1 MARATAGGATQ
12 SRPKSG
18 SRANK
23 PKGTVVLAYSGGLD
37 TSVAIRWLEDKYNLE
52 VITLTADV
60 GSERDLAAIKARADQ
75 IGAKRSFV
83 VDAKELFV
91 THFVIPA
98 LQAGVIYEGQ
108 YLLATALARP
118 LIAKLLVD
126 VAREHGASAVAHGC
140 TGKGNDQVRFDISVG
155 ALAPDL
161 KVIAP
166 VRDWGMNREDEIE
179 YARRNDIPIPVT
191 AENPYSTDQ
200 NLWGRSIEA
209 GVLEDPDVEPPE
221 DVYTWTVSPRQAP
234 DEPEYLEIRFERG
247 VPVAIGDEELD
258 GVSLILRLNEI
269 GGRHGVGR
277 VDHVENRLV
286 GIKSREIYEAPA
298 GQILWTAHQA
308 LEALTLSKDQARIKA
323 RIAID
328 YADMIYNGLWFS
340 AFHQDLAAYVQST
353 QRHVSGTVRVRLY
366 KGQATVVGRTSPRSL
381 YSHALATYDRG
392 DQFDQSAAVGFIQL
406 WGLQLRVQ
414 AQTQLLANPGDAMNI
429 LPPPANIEG

>member
-1 MARATAGGATQ
+1 MAA
-12 SRPKSG
+12 
-18 SRANK
+18 
-23 PKGTVVLAYSGGLD
+23 GTVVLAYSGGLD
-37 TSVAIRWLEDKYNLE
+37 TSVAVSWLQEKYDLE

-60 GSERDLAAIKARADQ
+60 GSERELSSIQERALQ
-75 IGAKRSFV
+75 IGAKRALV

-91 THFVIPA
+91 NHFVFPA

-126 VAREHGASAVAHGC
+126 AAREHGATAVAHGC
-140 TGKGNDQVRFDISVG
+140 TGKGNDQVRFDVSVA

-166 VRDWGMNREDEIE
+166 VREWGMNREDEIE
-179 YARRNDIPIPVT
+179 YARRHDIPIPVT
-191 AENPYSTDQ
+191 VDSPYSTDQ

-209 GVLEDPDVEPPE
+209 GVLEDPNLESPE
-221 DVYTWTVSPRQAP
+221 EIYTWTRAP
-234 DEPEYLEIRFERG
+234 KDAPEQEEYLEIRFERG
-247 VPVAIGDEELD
+247 VPVALGDDELD
-258 GVSLILRLNEI
+258 GVSLIARLNEI
-269 GGRHGVGR
+269 GGKHGVGR

-298 GQILWTAHQA
+298 GTILWQAHQA
-308 LEALTLSKDQARIKA
+308 LEALTLSKDQARLKA
-323 RIAID
+323 RVALD

-353 QRHVSGTVRVRLY
+353 QRHVSGTARVKLY

-381 YSHALATYDRG
+381 YSYALATYDKG
-392 DQFDQSAAVGFIQL
+392 DRFDQSAAVGFIQL

-414 AQTQLLANPGDAMNI
+414 AQTQLLPNPEDAPNI
-429 LPPPANIEG
+429 LPPPAHIEG

>member
-1 MARATAGGATQ
+1 MA
-12 SRPKSG
+12 
-18 SRANK
+18 
-23 PKGTVVLAYSGGLD
+23 KGTVVLAYSGGLD
-37 TSVAIRWLEDKYNLE
+37 TSVAIKWIQEKYDLD

-60 GSERDLAAIKARADQ
+60 GSERDLAQIQQKALDV
-75 IGAKRSFV
+75 GAKRALV
-83 VDAKELFV
+83 VDAKDLFV
-91 THFVIPA
+91 SHFVWPA
-98 LQAGVIYEGQ
+98 LQAGVLYEGQ

-126 VAREHGASAVAHGC
+126 SAREHNATAVAHGC

-166 VRDWGMNREDEIE
+166 VREWGMNREDEIE
-179 YARRNDIPIPVT
+179 YARRNNIPIPVT
-191 AENPYSTDQ
+191 VDNPYSTDQ

-209 GVLEDPDVEPPE
+209 GVLEDPNVEPP
-221 DVYTWTVSPRQAP
+221 DDIYTWTTAP
-234 DEPEYLEIRFERG
+234 EAAPNAAEYISIRFERG
-247 VPVAIGDEELD
+247 LPVALDAEEID
-258 GVSLILRLNEI
+258 GVSLIGRLNET

-298 GQILWTAHQA
+298 GTILWTAHQA
-308 LEALTLSKDQARIKA
+308 LEALTLSKDQSRLKA
-323 RIAID
+323 RVALD

-366 KGQATVVGRTSPRSL
+366 RGQATVVGRTSPRSL
-381 YSHALATYDRG
+381 YSYALATYDRG
-392 DQFDQSAAVGFIQL
+392 DQFDQSSAVGFIQL

-414 AQTQLLANPGDAMNI
+414 AQTQLLPNPEDALNI
-429 LPPPANIEG
+429 LPPPAHIEG

>member
-1 MARATAGGATQ
+1 MADATSPADTR
-12 SRPKSG
+12 SRPQAETG
-18 SRANK
+18 SRR
-23 PKGTVVLAYSGGLD
+23 KGTVVLAYSGGLD
-37 TSVAIRWLEDKYNLE
+37 TSVAIKWIEEKYDLE

-60 GSERDLAAIKARADQ
+60 GSERDLAAIKARADL
-75 IGAKRSFV
+75 IGAKRSLV

-91 THFVIPA
+91 NHFVFPA

-126 VAREHGASAVAHGC
+126 VARDHGATAVAHGC

-166 VRDWGMNREDEIE
+166 VREWGMNREDEIE
-179 YARRNDIPIPVT
+179 YARRNNIPIPVT

-221 DVYTWTVSPRQAP
+221 DVYTWTVSPRRAP
-234 DEPEYLEIRFERG
+234 DDPEYVEIRFERG
-247 VPVAIGDEELD
+247 VPVALNGEDLD

-298 GQILWTAHQA
+298 GTILWTAHQA
-308 LEALTLSKDQARIKA
+308 LEALTLTKDQSRLKA
-323 RIAID
+323 RVALD

-353 QRHVSGTVRVRLY
+353 QRHVSGTVRVRLF
-366 KGQATVVGRTSPRSL
+366 KGLATVVGRTSPRSL
-381 YSHALATYDRG
+381 YSYALATYDRG
-392 DQFDQSAAVGFIQL
+392 DQFDQAAAVGFIQL
-406 WGLQLRVQ
+406 WGLPLRVQ
-414 AQTQLLANPGDAMNI
+414 AQTQLLPNPEDALNI
-429 LPPPANIEG
+429 LPPPGNIEG